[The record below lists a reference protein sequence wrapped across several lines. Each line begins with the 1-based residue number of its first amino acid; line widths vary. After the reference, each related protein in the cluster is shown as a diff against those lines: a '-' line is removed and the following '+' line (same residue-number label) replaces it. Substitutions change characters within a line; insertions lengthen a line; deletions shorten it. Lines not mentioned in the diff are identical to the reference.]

1 MQPHWTLNLKNGL
14 KVNVPAD
21 LDNPVT
27 LKVLELE
34 DWPEPEHAFCCQL
47 AQPGLRLLDADTGY
61 GLSALSLAQALQGQ
75 GARRNSPIWY
85 SSFHGRDQQPA

>member
-1 MQPHWTLNLKNGL
+1 MQPHWTLNLKTGL

-27 LKVLELE
+27 LTLFELE
-34 DWPEPEHAFCCQL
+34 DWPEPEYAFWNQL

-61 GLSALSLAQALQGQ
+61 RLYALSLAQALQG
-75 GARRNSPIWY
+75 
-85 SSFHGRDQQPA
+85 

>member
-1 MQPHWTLNLKNGL
+1 MQPHWTLNLKTGL

-34 DWPEPEHAFCCQL
+34 DWPEPKVAFLCAPIQVL
-47 AQPGLRLLDADTGY
+47 A
-61 GLSALSLAQALQGQ
+61 
-75 GARRNSPIWY
+75 RN
-85 SSFHGRDQQPA
+85 G

>member
-27 LKVLELE
+27 LTLLELE

-47 AQPGLRLLDADTGY
+47 SRASNCRRSCLRWWISTA
-61 GLSALSLAQALQGQ
+61 
-75 GARRNSPIWY
+75 
-85 SSFHGRDQQPA
+85 